1 MVAVDASSPDQTADG
16 AEALLTQLRFDDRG
30 LVPTIVQEAT
40 SKAVLMLAYMDAEAV
55 RRTLA
60 TGQATY
66 WSRSRT
72 TYWVKG
78 ETSGNTQQV
87 RDLRPDCDG
96 DTLLL
101 TVDQHGP
108 ACHTGA
114 ASCFDAAT
122 PPSEGA

>member
-1 MVAVDASSPDQTADG
+1 MDAPSPEQPAAG

-30 LVPTIVQEAT
+30 LVPTIVQEAST
-40 SKAVLMLAYMDAEAV
+40 KAVLMLAYMDAEAV

-66 WSRSRT
+66 WSRSRQ

-108 ACHTGA
+108 ACHTGT
-114 ASCFDAAT
+114 ASCFD
-122 PPSEGA
+122 PRDG